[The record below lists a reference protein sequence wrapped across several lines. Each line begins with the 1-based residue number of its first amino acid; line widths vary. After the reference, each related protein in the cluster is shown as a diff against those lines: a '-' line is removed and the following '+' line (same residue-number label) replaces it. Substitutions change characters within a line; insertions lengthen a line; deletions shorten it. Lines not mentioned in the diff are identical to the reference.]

1 MHTNL
6 QISHWFIR
14 LFRFDVIFN
23 IKNKRKQ
30 RFLVDSKACYTP
42 PIQHDFIEIY
52 LFDSLI
58 RLNLLCDWAWT
69 ARLFWTNECLI
80 LIFFPSPLSVL
91 LTSLPSTRCGK
102 YRRHDCPK
110 GEEQTFARRDGGH
123 TPGYPEYVKPFLHAR
138 LSMFSTSSQQVNSN

>member
-14 LFRFDVIFN
+14 WFRFDVIFN

-30 RFLVDSKACYTP
+30 RFLVDSKACYTR

-80 LIFFPSPLSVL
+80 LIFFSFAPVRPVNLVTVDSMWQIQ
-91 LTSLPSTRCGK
+91 TTWLPK
-102 YRRHDCPK
+102 RRRTNFCKKRWRPHSRISRICK
-110 GEEQTFARRDGGH
+110 TFPACA
-123 TPGYPEYVKPFLHAR
+123 P
-138 LSMFSTSSQQVNSN
+138 VNVFHI